1 MLAPSFSLYFF
12 FPRLLRAV
20 LDFFLLFVSSYG
32 TRLVLPSRF
41 LFFLLFRASSH
52 LCFPCPVKFLAP
64 VITRL
69 SASVL
74 HLCVIVS
81 HCLLY
86 WSTCLVSLSVA
97 TLFIPL
103 WAPRS
108 SSRLLP
114 RFSFVIGATFGWMAF
129 LGPDLLFSNAWL
141 LRLCVDLIASTVFN
155 LLSPSRSLYCWPHP
169 VLSWII
175 SVVLLMLCCTTKIN
189 KWLKRRQKHTGFS
202 CLEVKVNSRKDV
214 VYFWLN
220 WSLVLAC

>member
-1 MLAPSFSLYFF
+1 MLAPSFSLYFI

-32 TRLVLPSRF
+32 MSRVAFPFSFF
-41 LFFLLFRASSH
+41 LFFRASSH

-108 SSRLLP
+108 FSRLLP
-114 RFSFVIGATFGWMAF
+114 WFSFVIGATLDEWPFSALTSCFPPPDSSDCVLTSLPQPF
-129 LGPDLLFSNAWL
+129 LIF
-141 LRLCVDLIASTVFN
+141 
-155 LLSPSRSLYCWPHP
+155 
-169 VLSWII
+169 
-175 SVVLLMLCCTTKIN
+175 
-189 KWLKRRQKHTGFS
+189 
-202 CLEVKVNSRKDV
+202 
-214 VYFWLN
+214 
-220 WSLVLAC
+220 